1 MKHGEVA
8 VEDSVAT
15 AVPTTGRALHDGFV
29 DDIQAL
35 TFGLIRM
42 RDDSLYLGPLLLLRF
57 GRADLAPSA
66 VDWPI
71 EGGLLTR
78 HAGGHFRI
86 AAGGGRLVASVEGYH
101 PRLPLPLYAVT
112 QLPLHHAVTR
122 LHLLRVRGRKPGPGV
137 PAAAGDRRQA
147 AAIDIAF
154 CAALAAVSGRRRRL
168 RILLGVAIAYHLTCW
183 TAGGR
188 TLGGSVMRQ
197 RVVAV
202 DGSALSFGQA
212 VARLFAL
219 PLAWARN
226 RPVHDELAGTEVV
239 ID

>member
-1 MKHGEVA
+1 MS

-15 AVPTTGRALHDGFV
+15 QVPIDGRTLLEGFV
-29 DDIQAL
+29 DGIRAL
-35 TFGLIRM
+35 TFGLIGM
-42 RDDSLYLGPLLLLRF
+42 RDDSLYLGPVALLRF
-57 GRADLAPSA
+57 GHPDLTTSA
-66 VDWPI
+66 VDWQI

-78 HAGGHFRI
+78 RAGGQFRI
-86 AAGGGRLVASVEGYH
+86 EARGGRLVASVKGYR

-112 QLPLHHAVTR
+112 QLPLHHALTR
-122 LHLLRVRGRKPGPGV
+122 LHLLRVRGREPGPGV
-137 PAAAGDRRQA
+137 PASAGDRRQA

-154 CAALAAVSGRRRRL
+154 CAALAALSGRRGRL
-168 RILLGVAIAYHLTCW
+168 RILLGVAVAYHLTCW

-212 VARLFAL
+212 VVRLFAL

-226 RPVHDELAGTEVV
+226 HPVHDELAGTEVV
-239 ID
+239 VD